1 MPIGESEKVRIDRW
15 LWSVRLFKT
24 RSQATEAC
32 KKNWV
37 KVEGNPAKPSKFV
50 NIGDVIA
57 IKLGP
62 LEKVVLVEALIEKR
76 TSAPLV
82 AKYLKDL
89 TTPEAYQKAKEQKLP
104 ISARSKG
111 GKGLG
116 RPTKKQRRELEDF
129 LYPDQPTE

>member
-1 MPIGESEKVRIDRW
+1 M
-15 LWSVRLFKT
+15 
-24 RSQATEAC
+24 
-32 KKNWV
+32 
-37 KVEGNPAKPSKFV
+37 
-50 NIGDVIA
+50 IA